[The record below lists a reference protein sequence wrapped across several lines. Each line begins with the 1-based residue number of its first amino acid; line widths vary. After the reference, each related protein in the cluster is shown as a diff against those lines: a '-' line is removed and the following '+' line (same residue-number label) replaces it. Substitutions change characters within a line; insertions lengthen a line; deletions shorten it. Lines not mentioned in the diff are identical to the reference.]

1 MTPQMSTRI
10 QVLCAWCGPAAAVI
24 VLIAWLIAGVLPM
37 PLSSNTPAA
46 EVVEFYATDSSRV
59 MAGIVISGIGF
70 GLVFP
75 LVAVIAVNM
84 LRMEGRT
91 PILSFLQ
98 LATGAATGV
107 FLLMPMILMAM
118 CGFRPDRNPEITV
131 MMNDLAWIMLI
142 TPIAPFMLQLVSIGL
157 AILSDQR
164 QTLPRWVGYLNFWIA
179 FSFLPSALP
188 YFFKTG
194 PFAWRGIFVLPLALT
209 TYCLFLVAMG
219 LMVRRAVLAAAA
231 GSQET
236 RQAVATA

>member
-1 MTPQMSTRI
+1 
-10 QVLCAWCGPAAAVI
+10 VWCAWCGPAAALV
-24 VLIAWLIAGVLPM
+24 VLIAWLVAGVLPM

-46 EVVEFYATDSSRV
+46 EVVEFYAHDSNRV

-75 LVAVIAVNM
+75 LVAVIAVTM

-107 FLLMPMILMAM
+107 FLLIPMMLMAM

-131 MMNDLAWIMLI
+131 TMNDLSWIMLI
-142 TPIAPFMLQLVSIGL
+142 TPVAPFMIQLIAIGV
-157 AILSDQR
+157 AVLSDRR
-164 QTLPRWVGYLNFWIA
+164 QIMPRWVGYLMFWIA
-179 FSFLPSALP
+179 VSFIPSALP

-194 PFAWRGIFVLPLALT
+194 PFAWRGIFVFPLALG
-209 TYCLFLVAMG
+209 TYCIYMVVMG
-219 LMVRRAVLAAAA
+219 LMTRRAVLADAANHVEEPVSA
-231 GSQET
+231 
-236 RQAVATA
+236 AL

>member
-1 MTPQMSTRI
+1 
-10 QVLCAWCGPAAAVI
+10 VWCAWCGPAAAAV
-24 VLIAWLIAGVLPM
+24 VLIAWLVAGVLPM

-46 EVVEFYATDSSRV
+46 QVVEFYAHDSNRV

-75 LVAVIAVNM
+75 LVAVIAVTM

-107 FLLMPMILMAM
+107 FLLIPMMLMAM

-131 MMNDLAWIMLI
+131 TMNDLSWIMLI
-142 TPIAPFMLQLVSIGL
+142 TPVAPFMIQLIAIGV
-157 AILSDQR
+157 AVLSDRR
-164 QTLPRWVGYLNFWIA
+164 QIMPRWVGYLMLWIA
-179 FSFLPSALP
+179 VSFIPSALP

-194 PFAWRGIFVLPLALT
+194 PFAWRGFFVLPLALT
-209 TYCLFLVAMG
+209 TYCIYMVVMG
-219 LMVRRAVLAAAA
+219 LMTRSAVLADAANHV
-231 GSQET
+231 EEPVT
-236 RQAVATA
+236 ATL